1 LLWFVGSHD
10 YDDKHVYAERLTK
23 EQVQDLP
30 EFSEDLAINND
41 YEEQSEES
49 IVR

>member
-1 LLWFVGSHD
+1 MQ
-10 YDDKHVYAERLTK
+10 RLTK

-41 YEEQSEES
+41 YEEQSEVYRPLVATS
-49 IVR
+49 TQSAL